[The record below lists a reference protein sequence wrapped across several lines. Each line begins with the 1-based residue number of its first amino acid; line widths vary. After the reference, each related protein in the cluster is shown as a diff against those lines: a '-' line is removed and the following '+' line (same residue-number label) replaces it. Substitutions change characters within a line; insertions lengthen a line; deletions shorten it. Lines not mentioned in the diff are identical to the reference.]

1 MHEMLKRALAR
12 AIEELHE
19 RKATLDA
26 ANERIQEAG
35 EDADLEEL
43 RTAFDEAADRFDEAA
58 EEVERCKRNLADA
71 ERRQRLIDENP
82 VAGDGERAG
91 SVRVTVE
98 PPVYSPA
105 AGSPSFFSD
114 AWRHRAQADPD
125 ALERLHRHGRQV
137 TAELRAQG
145 LQYRDVGAGAFAGL
159 TIPQFLIDLY
169 APLARAGSPTVNV
182 LRKAPLPEKGMVLSI
197 SRGTTGTAVAA
208 QATENTAV
216 QETNFDDTKLDVDV
230 RTYAGQ
236 QDVSRQALE
245 RSELVDEIL
254 FGDLVADY
262 FAKLDNGVLNED
274 ATGGTHL
281 SFRSTAGIIAKAYT
295 DASPTVAE
303 FYSAVA
309 DALQQ
314 INKQR
319 FAPATTI
326 IMAPRRWGWL
336 TAAGDT
342 AGRPLVLAKDAP
354 TQNPLAIG
362 DAAAYGAYVGTLHGL
377 PVITD
382 ANLPEN
388 LGAGTNEDVVLIIR
402 TPDHLLWWEGDGMP
416 RQLRFEET
424 QGGNLS
430 VKLVVYGYSAFT
442 AGRYPKGVATV
453 GGTGL
458 VTPTFA

>member
-1 MHEMLKRALAR
+1 MLEMLKRALER
-12 AIEELHE
+12 ATKELHE
-19 RKATLDA
+19 RRAALEA
-26 ANERIQEAG
+26 ANQRIQEAD
-35 EDADLEEL
+35 EDADLDEL
-43 RTAFDEAADRFDEAA
+43 RTAFDEAAAAFDEAA
-58 EEVERCKRNLADA
+58 EELKRCKRNLEA
-71 ERRQRLIDENP
+71 EQERQRLLDENP
-82 VAGDGERAG
+82 LVGDADRAG
-91 SVRVTVE
+91 SVRVTRE
-98 PPVYSPA
+98 PPVYSQAPDA
-105 AGSPSFFSD
+105 PSFFAD
-114 AWRHRAQADPD
+114 AWRHKAMADPE

-137 TAELRAQG
+137 VAELREKG
-145 LQYRDVGAGAFAGL
+145 LQYRDVGTGAFAGL
-159 TIPQFLIDLY
+159 TIPQFLIDAY
-169 APLARAGSPTVNV
+169 AGLARAGSPTVNV

-208 QATENTAV
+208 QATENSAV
-216 QETNFDDTKLDVDV
+216 QETDFDDTKLDVNV

-245 RSELVDEIL
+245 RSEIVDEIL
-254 FGDLVADY
+254 FGDLVSDY
-262 FAKLDNGVLNED
+262 FTKLDDAVLNAD
-274 ATGGTHL
+274 GTSGTHL
-281 SFRSTAGIIAKAYT
+281 SFRSTSSIIAKAYT

-319 FAPATTI
+319 FAPATTL

-354 TQNPLAIG
+354 AQNPLAIG

-402 TPDHLLWWEGDGMP
+402 TPDHILWWEGDGMP

-424 QGGNLS
+424 TGGSLT